1 MCRASRHFPRE
12 VSITVIRPSRKVFTA
27 ASALTLSLGL
37 AACGAGNEGGSGDS
51 STSSAGGGSAA
62 ESVSGS
68 IKGAGASS
76 MEKAQGEWMAKFS
89 EANPDATVEYSPD
102 GSGTGREKFING
114 AVNFAGS
121 DSAMDE
127 EEFASAKEK
136 GCTADTIQFPV
147 YVSPIAIAYNLE
159 GVDELNL
166 SAEVIADI
174 FNHKIT
180 TWDDEA
186 IKADNPDAELP
197 STKITTVN
205 RSDDSGTSKNFQN
218 YMVATAGDKWP
229 YEPEDA
235 WPVKGG
241 EAAKGTSG
249 VVDAVK
255 SGTNTIG
262 YADAGQAPDLD
273 HVQVKVGDQHFGPE
287 AEAAAKLVDNA
298 SKVEGRGEHDW
309 ALKLDRKA
317 EDQYPIALVAYA
329 MVCEE
334 YKDAAQGALVK
345 EYLSYVTSNEGQKA
359 ASAKAG
365 NAPLSSEMEANIKAA
380 IDSIK

>member
-1 MCRASRHFPRE
+1 M
-12 VSITVIRPSRKVFTA
+12 IRPSRKVFTA

-37 AACGAGNEGGSGDS
+37 AACGAGNEGGSGDG

-127 EEFASAKEK
+127 EEMASAKEK
-136 GCTADTIQFPV
+136 GCTGETIQFPV
-147 YVSPIAIAYNLE
+147 YVSPIAVAYNLE

-166 SAEVIADI
+166 SPEVMADI

-180 TWDDEA
+180 SWDDEK
-186 IKADNPDAELP
+186 IKADNPDADLP
-197 STKITTVN
+197 STAITTVN
-205 RSDDSGTSKNFQN
+205 RSDDSGTTENF
-218 YMVATAGDKWP
+218 ATYLKAAAPDNWP
-229 YEPEDA
+229 HEPEDA

-249 VVDAVK
+249 VVGAIEA
-255 SGTNTIG
+255 GQGTIG
-262 YADAGQAPDLD
+262 YADASQIGDLGAAK
-273 HVQVKVGDQHFGPE
+273 VKAEDEFIEYSP
-287 AEAAAKLVDNA
+287 EAAAKILESAKRVDEA
-298 SKVEGRGEHDW
+298 SKTNYAVE
-309 ALKLDRKA
+309 LDQANAGAGVYPVVLVSYAIACSEYGDAEAARTTKA
-317 EDQYPIALVAYA
+317 YLEYIASQ
-329 MVCEE
+329 EGQ
-334 YKDAAQGALVK
+334 DAA
-345 EYLSYVTSNEGQKA
+345 A
-359 ASAKAG
+359 AAAG
-365 NAPLSSEMEANIKAA
+365 SAPLSPAAQENAKAALSNIKV
-380 IDSIK
+380 D